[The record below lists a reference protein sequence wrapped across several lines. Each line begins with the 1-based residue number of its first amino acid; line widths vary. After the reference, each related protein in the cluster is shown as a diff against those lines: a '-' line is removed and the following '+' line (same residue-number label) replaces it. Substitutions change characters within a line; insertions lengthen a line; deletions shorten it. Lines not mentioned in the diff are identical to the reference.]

1 MAVPC
6 KALLVALWGFCWP
19 GLAAAPPAPSPTV
32 AELAPEVPRLRSLCA
47 PLWSDLSP
55 ECLAELDRV
64 YMDRDVGRNWH
75 SGPAEY
81 PGKSGVRNV
90 WSAAPA
96 RDRIVWRDVFEDP
109 LALRSAV
116 NEAAAEPRCRA
127 RVGETP
133 HHLREDCA
141 ADAFARLSVLRHA
154 CDDILF
160 SDGRERHDWAGTWA
174 RIRRSLDETARDAYD
189 HALRATTLDE
199 SELHI
204 AWRLPR
210 CRAVPPAALD
220 RVVALRISPFD
231 FHLQSQWRELRIV
244 AARLGSPWANTRV
257 GRSGRAGADVNATAE
272 ADLVLAYVRRGA
284 IAASNE
290 YWRLP
295 YLLAAREYDL
305 RAHAPQIDWSELER
319 YFSQTAI
326 DRARPAV
333 ERLLRGGWQP
343 MEERDYWGE
352 NVTWPWAVAP
362 AVVETQIIARRI
374 DPGGTVRWV
383 YESGA
388 EHWLDSEGRGTYWD
402 PESGETTRV
411 AHTELGYYRR
421 LPKLRSWMD
430 EHGRP
435 RWLDH
440 YGVEHWID
448 ADGAEHWID
457 FGGTEWI
464 LLPPDPPPDDGP
476 RQ

>member
-1 MAVPC
+1 MGEHA
-6 KALLVALWGFCWP
+6 GWP
-19 GLAAAPPAPSPTV
+19 
-32 AELAPEVPRLRSLCA
+32 
-47 PLWSDLSP
+47 
-55 ECLAELDRV
+55 
-64 YMDRDVGRNWH
+64 Y
-75 SGPAEY
+75 
-81 PGKSGVRNV
+81 
-90 WSAAPA
+90 
-96 RDRIVWRDVFEDP
+96 
-109 LALRSAV
+109 
-116 NEAAAEPRCRA
+116 RA
-127 RVGETP
+127 
-133 HHLREDCA
+133 
-141 ADAFARLSVLRHA
+141 
-154 CDDILF
+154 
-160 SDGRERHDWAGTWA
+160 
-174 RIRRSLDETARDAYD
+174 
-189 HALRATTLDE
+189 
-199 SELHI
+199 
-204 AWRLPR
+204 
-210 CRAVPPAALD
+210 
-220 RVVALRISPFD
+220 
-231 FHLQSQWRELRIV
+231 
-244 AARLGSPWANTRV
+244 
-257 GRSGRAGADVNATAE
+257 AGADVNATAE
-272 ADLVLAYVRRGA
+272 ADLVLAYVRRAA

-319 YFSQTAI
+319 YFSQAAI

-343 MEERDYWGE
+343 MEERDYWRE